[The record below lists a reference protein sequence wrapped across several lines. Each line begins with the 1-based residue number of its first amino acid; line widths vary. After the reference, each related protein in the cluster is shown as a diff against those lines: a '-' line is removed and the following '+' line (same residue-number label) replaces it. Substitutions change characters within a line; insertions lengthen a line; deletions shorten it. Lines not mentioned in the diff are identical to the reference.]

1 MRNIN
6 KKGFTLIELLAVIVI
21 MGILMAI
28 AIPSISLVITN
39 SRKDIFINSALTFIN
54 EAEKISGLKINNVG
68 IDSLINLSTPVK
80 SEVMLNALN
89 LRGIM
94 VSSKSTCSSREH
106 GTNRALS
113 AIGVDEDYAIRVS
126 FDYSN
131 TREEIDYFMECIK
144 EAIKEYG
151 A

>member
-1 MRNIN
+1 MKN
-6 KKGFTLIELLAVIVI
+6 KKHFFGAT
-21 MGILMAI
+21 
-28 AIPSISLVITN
+28 SLNNGEEITQHYIDVYN
-39 SRKDIFINSALTFIN
+39 EYFIN

-144 EAIKEYG
+144 EAIKKYG